1 MRVVVTGSSG
11 LIGTALTDVLE
22 ADGHEAVRLVR
33 REPLTYDEVRWDPAT
48 GQLDPRLLGRVD
60 AAVHLAG
67 AGVGVHRWTE
77 SYKRLLWRSR
87 IDSTTVLARTLA
99 GLPDQPRV
107 LLSASGVDYYD
118 DLGGEPVDESGAPGA
133 AFLSGLCQDWEAA
146 TSPAAD
152 AGIRVCHMRFA
163 VVLSRRGG
171 ALGAMLPLFR
181 LGLGGRLGAG
191 DQYWT
196 WIALAD
202 VLRAIRFLLARDD
215 VAGPVNVASPNP
227 AMNAEFTRVLGAA
240 LDRPAVLPVPAPA
253 LRLALGDYAE
263 QVLCSRRV
271 LPRRLLDAGF
281 EFRYPTID
289 TAMSAALHGY

>member
-11 LIGTALTDVLE
+11 MIGTALTDVLE
-22 ADGHEAVRLVR
+22 ADGHEVVRLVR
-33 REPLTYDEVRWDPAT
+33 REPLTYDEVRWDPAA
-48 GQLDPRLLGRVD
+48 GHLDPRLLGRVD

-77 SYKRLLWRSR
+77 SYKRLIWRSR

-99 GLPDQPRV
+99 GLPDRPRV

-118 DLGGEPVDESGAPGA
+118 DLDGTPVDETGAPGA

-146 TSPAAD
+146 TAPAAD
-152 AGIRVCHMRFA
+152 AGIRVCRMRFA

-181 LGLGGRLGAG
+181 LGLGGPLGGG

-196 WIALAD
+196 WVALAD
-202 VLRAIRFLLARDD
+202 VLRAIGFLLARDD
-215 VAGPVNVASPNP
+215 VVGPVNVAAPNP
-227 AMNAEFTRVLGAA
+227 VTNAELTRVLGAA
-240 LDRPAVLPVPAPA
+240 LHRPAVLPAPAPA
-253 LRLALGDYAE
+253 LRLVLGEYAD
-263 QVLCSRRV
+263 QVLRSRRV

-281 EFRYPTID
+281 EFRYPTIE
-289 TAMSAALHGY
+289 TAVPAALRGY

>member
-22 ADGHEAVRLVR
+22 ADGHEVVRLVR
-33 REPLTYDEVRWDPAT
+33 REPVTYDEVRWDPAT

-67 AGVGVHRWTE
+67 AGVGVRRWTG

-87 IDSTTVLARTLA
+87 IDSTTVLARALA
-99 GLPDQPRV
+99 GLPDRPRV

-118 DLGGEPVDESGAPGA
+118 DLGGAPVDESGAPGT

-146 TSPAAD
+146 TAPAAD
-152 AGIRVCHMRFA
+152 AGIRVCLMRLA

-171 ALGAMLPLFR
+171 ALGTMLPLFR
-181 LGLGGRLGAG
+181 LGLGGRLGDG
-191 DQYWT
+191 GQYWT
-196 WIALAD
+196 WVALAD

-227 AMNAEFTRVLGAA
+227 ATNAEFTRALGAA
-240 LDRPAVLPVPAPA
+240 LGRPALLPAPAPA
-253 LRLALGDYAE
+253 LRLALGEYADPIM
-263 QVLCSRRV
+263 CSRRV
-271 LPRRLLDAGF
+271 LPRRLLEAGF
-281 EFRYPTID
+281 EFRYPTVD
-289 TAMSAALHGY
+289 TAISAALRGS